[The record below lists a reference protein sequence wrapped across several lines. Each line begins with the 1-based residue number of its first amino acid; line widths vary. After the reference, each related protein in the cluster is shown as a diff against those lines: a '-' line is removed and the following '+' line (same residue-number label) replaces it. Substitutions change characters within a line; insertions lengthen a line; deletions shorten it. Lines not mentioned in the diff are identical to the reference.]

1 MISVA
6 AAVVGRKK
14 SSKLCSLCHYLT
26 VTSFLVFFFVAGTCE
41 TCYRYEDVAF
51 WDAASCSLMNS
62 SPWWW
67 RQYALLKRRP
77 TTTRLHGTIS
87 HKAIFFIIAAVRI
100 WNLTS
105 CYRYY
110 YPSLMSVLQ
119 MFLLSRTVSAKFSS
133 NNCSRKKSTSTWKRR
148 NSETVSNLKQRYLR
162 YLLFLLQIVSP
173 TTSLTIVLE
182 LWMTLYMT
190 FDCVL

>member
-1 MISVA
+1 VIVDFC
-6 AAVVGRKK
+6 
-14 SSKLCSLCHYLT
+14 KLCSLCHFLT
-26 VTSFLVFFFVAGTCE
+26 VTSCWVFFLWRGLVRLVTGMKMIAL
-41 TCYRYEDVAF
+41 

-110 YPSLMSVLQ
+110 YRSLMSVLQ
-119 MFLLSRTVSAKFSS
+119 MFLLSRTVSAKLSS
-133 NNCSRKKSTSTWKRR
+133 NDCNSKK
-148 NSETVSNLKQRYLR
+148 RYLR
-162 YLLFLLQIVSP
+162 GNVETRKLFRIWNSVIYVIYFFCSK
-173 TTSLTIVLE
+173 
-182 LWMTLYMT
+182 
-190 FDCVL
+190 